1 MKKLALAM
9 LLCIS
14 TFTYAQKEVTKFLGI
29 PVDGS
34 KPAMIEKLKAKG
46 FKYNQRLD
54 YLTGEFNGCDVNVY
68 VVTNNNK
75 VYRICLIDKL
85 SQNETGIRIR
95 FNNLIRQ
102 FNKSTRYI
110 PAYATD
116 PTIDDNEDISYEM
129 SIQNKRYEAAYFQ
142 KTENIDTLE
151 LKKITSEKR
160 EQLLKKYS
168 AEQLETPSE
177 DVNKDIEFATASTMY
192 ELFSKRPVW
201 FLISEKYGEYRI
213 NMFYDN
219 EYNHSDGEDL

>member
-29 PVDGS
+29 PVDGA

-54 YLTGEFNGCDVNVY
+54 YLTGEFNGNNVIISIA
-68 VVTNNNK
+68 TNNNK
-75 VYRICLIDKL
+75 VWRIVLVDAIARD
-85 SQNETGIRIR
+85 ETEIRIR

-102 FNKSTRYI
+102 FNNNKKYI

>member
-14 TFTYAQKEVTKFLGI
+14 TMAYAQKEVTKFLGI

-54 YLTGEFNGCDVNVY
+54 YLTGEFNGNNVIISIA
-68 VVTNNNK
+68 TNNNK
-75 VYRICLIDKL
+75 VWRIVLVDAIARD
-85 SQNETGIRIR
+85 ETEIRIR

-102 FNKSTRYI
+102 FNKNTRYI
-110 PAYATD
+110 PAYLTD

-129 SIQNKRYEAAYFQ
+129 SIRNKRYEAVFYQ
-142 KTENIDTLE
+142 KSTQGI
-151 LKKITSEKR
+151 KIEQEYEK
-160 EQLLKKYS
+160 Y
-168 AEQLETPSE
+168 LETNSLSE
-177 DVNKDIEFATASTMY
+177 EKANELTKEMYATRESN
-192 ELFSKRPVW
+192 SKRLVW
-201 FLISEKYGEYRI
+201 FMIDGNYSDYRI
-213 NMFYDN
+213 YMFYDN

>member
-68 VVTNNNK
+68 VKTNNNK
-75 VYRICLIDKL
+75 VYRIALVDA
-85 SQNETGIRIR
+85 NARDETGIRIR

-102 FNKSTRYI
+102 FNNNKKYI
-110 PAYATD
+110 PAYATA
-116 PTIDDNEDISYEM
+116 PTIDDSEDISYEM
-129 SIQNKRYEAAYFQ
+129 SIRNKRYEAAFYQ
-142 KTENIDTLE
+142 KATNSDNKLIKESDSNSATDSVSVEETWEEIE
-151 LKKITSEKR
+151 SNLKRS
-160 EQLLKKYS
+160 
-168 AEQLETPSE
+168 
-177 DVNKDIEFATASTMY
+177 
-192 ELFSKRPVW
+192 VW
-201 FLISEKYGEYRI
+201 FMIGRNYSDYRI
-213 NMFYDN
+213 YMFYDN

>member
-9 LLCIS
+9 LLCFS
-14 TFTYAQKEVTKFLGI
+14 TMAYAQKEVTKFLGI

-54 YLTGEFNGCDVNVY
+54 YLTGEFNGCDVKVY
-68 VVTNNNK
+68 VLTNNNK
-75 VYRICLIDKL
+75 VHRIYIIDKV

-102 FNKSTRYI
+102 FNKNTRYI
-110 PAYATD
+110 PAYLTD

-129 SIQNKRYEAAYFQ
+129 SIRNKRYEAAFYQ
-142 KTENIDTLE
+142 KSTQGI
-151 LKKITSEKR
+151 KIEQEYEK
-160 EQLLKKYS
+160 Y
-168 AEQLETPSE
+168 LETNSLSE
-177 DVNKDIEFATASTMY
+177 EKANELTKEMYATRESN
-192 ELFSKRPVW
+192 SKRLVW
-201 FLISEKYGEYRI
+201 FMIDGNYSDYRI
-213 NMFYDN
+213 YMFYDN

>member
-34 KPAMIEKLKAKG
+34 KPAMIEKLRAKG

-68 VVTNNNK
+68 VKTNNNK
-75 VYRICLIDKL
+75 VYRIALVDA
-85 SQNETGIRIR
+85 NARDETGIRIR

-102 FNKSTRYI
+102 FNNNKKYI
-110 PAYATD
+110 PAYATA
-116 PTIDDNEDISYEM
+116 PTIDDSEDISYEM
-129 SIQNKRYEAAYFQ
+129 SIRNKRYEAAFYQ
-142 KTENIDTLE
+142 KATNSDNKLIKESDSNSATDSVSVEETWEEIE
-151 LKKITSEKR
+151 SNLKRS
-160 EQLLKKYS
+160 
-168 AEQLETPSE
+168 
-177 DVNKDIEFATASTMY
+177 
-192 ELFSKRPVW
+192 VW
-201 FLISEKYGEYRI
+201 FMIGRNYSDYRI
-213 NMFYDN
+213 YMFYDN

>member
-29 PVDGS
+29 PVDGA
-34 KPAMIEKLKAKG
+34 KLAMIEKLKAKG

-54 YLTGEFNGCDVNVY
+54 YLTGEFNGNNVIISIA
-68 VVTNNNK
+68 TNNNK
-75 VYRICLIDKL
+75 VWRIVLVDAIARD
-85 SQNETGIRIR
+85 ETDIRIR

-102 FNKSTRYI
+102 FNNNKKYI

-192 ELFSKRPVW
+192 ELFSKRSVW

-213 NMFYDN
+213 SMFYDN

>member
-14 TFTYAQKEVTKFLGI
+14 TFTYAPKEVTKFLGI

-68 VVTNNNK
+68 VKTNNNK
-75 VYRICLIDKL
+75 VYRIALVDA
-85 SQNETGIRIR
+85 NARDETGIRIR

-102 FNKSTRYI
+102 FNNNKKYI
-110 PAYATD
+110 PAYATA
-116 PTIDDNEDISYEM
+116 PTIDDSEDISYEM
-129 SIQNKRYEAAYFQ
+129 SIRNKRYEAAFYQ
-142 KTENIDTLE
+142 KATNSDNKLIKESDSNSATDSVSVEETWEEIE
-151 LKKITSEKR
+151 SNLKRS
-160 EQLLKKYS
+160 
-168 AEQLETPSE
+168 
-177 DVNKDIEFATASTMY
+177 
-192 ELFSKRPVW
+192 VW
-201 FLISEKYGEYRI
+201 FMIGRNYSDYRI
-213 NMFYDN
+213 YMFYDN

>member
-29 PVDGS
+29 PVDGA

-68 VVTNNNK
+68 VKTNNNK
-75 VYRICLIDKL
+75 VYRIALVDA
-85 SQNETGIRIR
+85 NARDETGIRIR

-102 FNKSTRYI
+102 FNNNKKYI
-110 PAYATD
+110 PAYATA
-116 PTIDDNEDISYEM
+116 PTIDDSEDISYEM
-129 SIQNKRYEAAYFQ
+129 SIRNKRYEAAFYQ
-142 KTENIDTLE
+142 KATNSDNKLIKESDSNSATDSVSVEETWEEIE
-151 LKKITSEKR
+151 SNLKRS
-160 EQLLKKYS
+160 
-168 AEQLETPSE
+168 
-177 DVNKDIEFATASTMY
+177 
-192 ELFSKRPVW
+192 VW
-201 FLISEKYGEYRI
+201 FMIGRNYSDYRI
-213 NMFYDN
+213 YMFYDN

>member
-129 SIQNKRYEAAYFQ
+129 SIRNKRYEAVFYQ
-142 KTENIDTLE
+142 KATNSNNK
-151 LKKITSEKR
+151 LKKESDSKSEADSVSVKEMWENYVSNFKR
-160 EQLLKKYS
+160 S
-168 AEQLETPSE
+168 
-177 DVNKDIEFATASTMY
+177 
-192 ELFSKRPVW
+192 VW
-201 FLISEKYGEYRI
+201 FMISGKYGEYRI
-213 NMFYDN
+213 SMFYDN
-219 EYNHSDGEDL
+219 EYNHFDGEDL